1 MVSDGGATRD
11 RTGDRGFADD
21 WNRPTCSVDGS
32 SSSEVGESENAP
44 ERTGTGPDGAQ
55 SEPPFPVRSSWDVL
69 KDGRVARAGRRPRG
83 GKGWRRPP
91 NRTGRQRLSR
101 EQALEIRQRVAAGE
115 SRHALATAFAVSEDT
130 VGSIAAGHTWRR
142 A

>member
-1 MVSDGGATRD
+1 
-11 RTGDRGFADD
+11 
-21 WNRPTCSVDGS
+21 
-32 SSSEVGESENAP
+32 
-44 ERTGTGPDGAQ
+44 
-55 SEPPFPVRSSWDVL
+55 
-69 KDGRVARAGRRPRG
+69 VARAGRRPRG